1 MKIQKFVIFV
11 NKNLK
16 IKNIVKLG
24 TIFIIVVIQENIEVM
39 HVAYAISSILYHCI
53 IKELVEEFEIEFT
66 CLGANTEKYIN
77 FSVPLFSY
85 KN

>member
-1 MKIQKFVIFV
+1 MNRKNHMKIQKFVIFV

-39 HVAYAISSILYHCI
+39 YVAYAIAISSIVYLKKFH
-53 IKELVEEFEIEFT
+53 
-66 CLGANTEKYIN
+66 
-77 FSVPLFSY
+77 
-85 KN
+85 

>member
-39 HVAYAISSILYHCI
+39 HVAYAISSILYLKKFH
-53 IKELVEEFEIEFT
+53 
-66 CLGANTEKYIN
+66 
-77 FSVPLFSY
+77 
-85 KN
+85 